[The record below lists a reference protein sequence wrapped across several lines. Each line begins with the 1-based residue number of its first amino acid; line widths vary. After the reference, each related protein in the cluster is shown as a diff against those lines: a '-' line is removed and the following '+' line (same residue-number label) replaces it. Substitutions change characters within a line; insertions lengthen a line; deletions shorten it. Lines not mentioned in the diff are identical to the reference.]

1 MIGLQAESIRSAWSS
16 IGICVA
22 LASTAAFSAP
32 SQTWPHFHG
41 KPVIA
46 SRFTPWGE
54 LAEKGCGWWVDNAPE
69 SLAKTIAE
77 AASLPRERLTEMGE
91 KGRKLVEAK
100 YTWEAVAKTM
110 VEGYERVGE

>member
-54 LAEKGCGWWVDNAPE
+54 LAEKGRA
-69 SLAKTIAE
+69 
-77 AASLPRERLTEMGE
+77 
-91 KGRKLVEAK
+91 LVGVK